1 MDVLANSFL
10 HSFLGP
16 PPFWFMI
23 CCWMA
28 IKRFVYSKENLA
40 SLTIGLQL
48 GKTCLAYGDRIVG
61 CYFLTKLATLREN
74 YDLIVGHI

>member
-1 MDVLANSFL
+1 
-10 HSFLGP
+10 
-16 PPFWFMI
+16 MI

-48 GKTCLAYGDRIVG
+48 SKTSLVYGDRVAG
-61 CYFLTKLATLREN
+61 YHFLTKLTLYRKTI
-74 YDLIVGHI
+74 Y